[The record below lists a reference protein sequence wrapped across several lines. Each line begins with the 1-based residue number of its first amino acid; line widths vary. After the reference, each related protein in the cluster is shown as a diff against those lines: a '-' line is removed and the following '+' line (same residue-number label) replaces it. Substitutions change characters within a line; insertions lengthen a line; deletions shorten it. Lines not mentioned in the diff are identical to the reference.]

1 MIIFMNKN
9 IWFKVISDPDTGSLD
24 GQHSIPEMET
34 GPQKLQIGGIIMNI
48 QIFGSPLTYVSMY
61 VSI

>member
-1 MIIFMNKN
+1 MNKN

-34 GPQKLQIGGIIMNI
+34 GP
-48 QIFGSPLTYVSMY
+48 
-61 VSI
+61 